1 MDNQQGLLYSTW
13 NSAQCYVVA
22 WMGGGFVGEWMNIT
36 ETLRYSL
43 ATITTL
49 LISYSPIPNKSS
61 KGKKKRIPLIR
72 GGKRNSTTGRK
83 IAIIRFLRVDFFLI
97 CSPSYLLPGPV
108 FLKFVLTW
116 LTQLV
121 KELHFLF
128 WIKPEHKYIWFNL
141 ELRFI

>member
-13 NSAQCYVVA
+13 NFAQCYVVA
-22 WMGGGFVGEWMNIT
+22 WMGGRFVGEWMNIT
-36 ETLRYSL
+36 ETLLYSL

-61 KGKKKRIPLIR
+61 KEKEEKKRIYLIR

-83 IAIIRFLRVDFFLI
+83 IAVTRFLRVDFFLI

-108 FLKFVLTW
+108 FQSL
-116 LTQLV
+116 
-121 KELHFLF
+121 
-128 WIKPEHKYIWFNL
+128 Y
-141 ELRFI
+141 